1 LLLAA
6 GQMATDRGP
15 TRVVLA
21 DDECLFRTS
30 LRELLGV
37 PPNVIREVYGTDVGP
52 GFELVGEASS
62 GEETV
67 RVVAAVRPDLLLLDL
82 NMPRLSGLD
91 AMREMAQASMTTRT
105 ILLTGEVSRAHVLR
119 AVRLGVN
126 GVVVKHAA
134 TELLFEAISAV
145 MAGRCWL
152 DQTVVSDLID
162 HTRTLLEATA
172 AGRQEPIR
180 LTRREHEVLCLVAEG
195 WPNKEIAK
203 AFGLSE
209 QTVKHYM
216 TRLLG
221 KVGASNR
228 TELAARAAAR
238 GVTRRPELTSDAFA
252 PPVP

>member
-1 LLLAA
+1 
-6 GQMATDRGP
+6 MARMPRDRSP

-37 PPNVIREVYGTDVGP
+37 PPDVIRDVYGADVGM

-82 NMPRLSGLD
+82 SMPRLSGLD
-91 AMREMAQASMTTRT
+91 AVREIAQAAIPTRI
-105 ILLTGEVSRAHVLR
+105 ILLTGQISREHLLR

-126 GVVVKHAA
+126 GVVVKHSA
-134 TELLFEAISAV
+134 TELLFEAIAAV
-145 MAGRCWL
+145 MVGRYWL

-162 HTRTLLEATA
+162 HTRILLEATA
-172 AGRQEPIR
+172 AGRQASVR
-180 LTRREHEVLCLVAEG
+180 LTRREYEILCLVAEG
-195 WPNKEIAK
+195 WRNKDIAK

-209 QTVKHYM
+209 ETVKHHM

-228 TELAARAAAR
+228 TELSARAAAR
-238 GVTRRPELTSDAFA
+238 GASLTDG
-252 PPVP
+252 

>member
-1 LLLAA
+1 MQPDPSPA
-6 GQMATDRGP
+6 RI
-15 TRVVLA
+15 VLA
-21 DDECLFRTS
+21 DDECLFRMS
-30 LRELLGV
+30 LRQLLAI
-37 PPNVIREVYGTDVGP
+37 PPSVIRDVYRIDVGA
-52 GFELVGEASS
+52 GFDVVGEASS

-67 RVVAAVRPDLLLLDL
+67 RMVEAVRPDLLLLDL

-91 AMREMAQASMTTRT
+91 ALREITQASTTTRS
-105 ILLTGEVSRAHVLR
+105 ILLTGEISRQDVLR

-134 TELLFEAISAV
+134 TELLFEAMAAV

-152 DQTVVSDLID
+152 DETVVGDLVD
-162 HTRTLLEATA
+162 HTRTLLDGIA
-172 AGRQEPIR
+172 AGRQELVR
-180 LTRREHEVLCLVAEG
+180 LTHREHEVLRLVAEG

-209 QTVKHYM
+209 ETVKHHM

-238 GVTRRPELTSDAFA
+238 GLSG
-252 PPVP
+252 VPN